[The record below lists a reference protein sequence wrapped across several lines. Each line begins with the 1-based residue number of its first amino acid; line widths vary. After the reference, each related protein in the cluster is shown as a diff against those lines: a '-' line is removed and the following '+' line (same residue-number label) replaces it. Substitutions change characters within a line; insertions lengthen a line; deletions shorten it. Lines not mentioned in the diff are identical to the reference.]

1 MDRIWQ
7 MLADFNV
14 ISVTVRLLLAAVLG
28 GIIGLERGIH
38 GRAAGLRTHL
48 LVCVGAALTALTGL
62 YISQEMN
69 LGGDVARLS
78 AQVVSGI
85 GFLGAGMIMI
95 RNSSVITG
103 LTTAAGMWA
112 TAAIGIAVGYGF
124 YTGTLVSAFLCVFS
138 MTVLSLLER
147 TRKNSVSVYTELPDI
162 SLVDKAQG
170 ILRGFEDS
178 LNYFDILPPKSG
190 IAGHVGLMVLIK
202 SDVHFEVLKQQLLA
216 LDDRIVAVCDIK
228 S

>member
-69 LGGDVARLS
+69 LGG
-78 AQVVSGI
+78 
-85 GFLGAGMIMI
+85 
-95 RNSSVITG
+95 
-103 LTTAAGMWA
+103 MW
-112 TAAIGIAVGYGF
+112 
-124 YTGTLVSAFLCVFS
+124 LVFPHRWFRASAFWVP
-138 MTVLSLLER
+138 V
-147 TRKNSVSVYTELPDI
+147 
-162 SLVDKAQG
+162 
-170 ILRGFEDS
+170 
-178 LNYFDILPPKSG
+178 
-190 IAGHVGLMVLIK
+190 
-202 SDVHFEVLKQQLLA
+202 
-216 LDDRIVAVCDIK
+216 
-228 S
+228 